1 MCILTYFWLLQ
12 QGKADWLKPAFGGEG
27 GGSYYLRCT
36 NGSWIDY
43 IEGGIYDA
51 EADWPWSNLENG
63 VVTQFNAKC
72 SDGEKFE

>member
-1 MCILTYFWLLQ
+1 MCILTFFWLLQ

-51 EADWPWSNLENG
+51 EAE
-63 VVTQFNAKC
+63 
-72 SDGEKFE
+72 